1 MMNPKDLTVD
11 QLSEYIGQ
19 YGDSEAFQRG
29 LMKGRKAAKKA
40 ARNKRI
46 QAVQRKAFEG
56 GK

>member
-1 MMNPKDLTVD
+1 MNPKDLTVD

-19 YGDSEAFQRG
+19 YGDSDAFQRG

-40 ARNKRI
+40 ARKKRI